1 MKKKRL
7 QRTTFDEE
15 EFMENNLKLLKKT
28 IETKLKEKIIKNS
41 FIFNVI
47 DLKVQKIIYQLPPFR
62 IFSHPFFC

>member
-7 QRTTFDEE
+7 QKTTFDEE

-47 DLKVQKIIYQLPPFR
+47 DLKVQKIIYQLPLFR

>member
-7 QRTTFDEE
+7 QKTTFDEE
-15 EFMENNLKLLKKT
+15 EFMENNLQLLKKT

-47 DLKVQKIIYQLPPFR
+47 DLKVQKIIYQLPPLR
-62 IFSHPFFC
+62 IFSHTFFC

>member
-7 QRTTFDEE
+7 QKTTFDEE

-47 DLKVQKIIYQLPPFR
+47 DLKV
-62 IFSHPFFC
+62 